1 MFLQDEDLFTTLN
14 KQMEEDR
21 KIVIS
26 RSNLH
31 EMHKVVDFFIFYFFI
46 FLTFHR
52 NLGKL
57 VILPCP

>member
-31 EMHKVVDFFIFYFFI
+31 EMHKVVDFFIFYFF
-46 FLTFHR
+46 
-52 NLGKL
+52 
-57 VILPCP
+57 